1 MALSTPKLV
10 ENQALQLKLVLMI
23 SQKSAGARTTILW
36 MIFHHFVQCSAF
48 SPGTDAERKKKQMM
62 RAATLKNDPA

>member
-1 MALSTPKLV
+1 MWRPPKLV
-10 ENQALQLKLVLMI
+10 EKSGMQLKFVLMI
-23 SQKSAGARTTILW
+23 SQKSAGARPTLLW
-36 MIFHHFVQCSAF
+36 MIFHHFVQYSAF

>member
-1 MALSTPKLV
+1 M
-10 ENQALQLKLVLMI
+10 QLKLVLMI
-23 SQKSAGARTTILW
+23 NHKSAGARPTLLW
-36 MIFHHFVQCSAF
+36 IIFHHFVQCSAF

>member
-1 MALSTPKLV
+1 MWRPPKLV
-10 ENQALQLKLVLMI
+10 EKSGMQLKFVLMI
-23 SQKSAGARTTILW
+23 SQKSAGARPTFLW
-36 MIFHHFVQCSAF
+36 MIFHHFIQYSAF